1 MKPSKPQDR
10 PSAAFHTM
18 RGELALLVAV
28 CINSFGV
35 VLMLYSGAGISAIS
49 SVPFAFSE
57 VFPKI
62 SLGTWTYLFQ
72 GLLVLSLMVMR
83 KKFVPSYL
91 FSFVVGFGFGE
102 LLDVHELWIS
112 VLPTALPF
120 RFLYFI
126 ISYVLICVG
135 IAISNRCK
143 LPIIPTDLF
152 PRELADITK
161 AGYPKIKIGFDVA
174 CLAVTAALTF
184 FCLGHLEGLGIGTI
198 LAAFTMGKGVGIVGT
213 LLDRH
218 FRFVSVL
225 SKREEDA
232 SC

>member
-72 GLLVLSLMVMR
+72 GLLVLSLMIMR

-91 FSFVVGFGFGE
+91 FSFVVGFVFGE

-120 RFLYFI
+120 RFLYFV
-126 ISYVLICVG
+126 ISYVLICIG

-225 SKREEDA
+225 SKREENA